1 MMLPVTA
8 INATTR
14 PTVRPTERCS
24 QKINLRRVIVSD
36 LPTRLFSRL
45 AFRRSSTSKTGLLG
59 ILGTDLFVYI
69 ENSRQPL
76 GCRSR
81 TSSGASP
88 KRQLE
93 EVLLPSQNTTDLV
106 LFQSGQASV
115 IFPPVSRQCRAFA
128 FIVYGLLELRSER
141 AAKHSHMK
149 GKTGNQGQNSPYSAC
164 DPTYPESV
172 WRKVCV
178 RF

>member
-1 MMLPVTA
+1 MMLPVIA

-24 QKINLRRVIVSD
+24 QKMNLRRVIVSCV
-36 LPTRLFSRL
+36 PKRLFWL
-45 AFRRSSTSKTGLLG
+45 AAFRCSSTSKTGLRG
-59 ILGTDLFVYI
+59 ILGADLFVYI

-93 EVLLPSQNTTDLV
+93 EVLLSSQNTTDLV
-106 LFQSGQASV
+106 VFQ
-115 IFPPVSRQCRAFA
+115 P
-128 FIVYGLLELRSER
+128 SER
-141 AAKHSHMK
+141 
-149 GKTGNQGQNSPYSAC
+149 YL
-164 DPTYPESV
+164 YPCA
-172 WRKVCV
+172 R
-178 RF
+178 